1 MRRVSHIR
9 ATLAA
14 ALLLTA
20 VAARADQKVER
31 TFEVTPDATVVVSNP
46 FGEVKIEGWDRPE
59 VYLEADVRGDLD
71 IDAEPDSVEIELDF
85 GFFSMFQGPRAKIE
99 LKVPTNAEIEV
110 DGVDT
115 RIEAKDVD
123 GDMRLQTIQGDIRV
137 EGGAKNAKL
146 STISGEIRFSGR
158 GANVHAQS
166 ISGSIRLEG
175 VGRDITAENTS
186 GEIRIEGGA
195 IEDGSI
201 RSISGE
207 VRIETSL
214 LPGGRLDIE
223 TLSSPIRLSLP
234 KSTSTRM
241 TLESTSGEV
250 RSDLGE
256 DDDRSYRGGRLDMSL
271 GDADGRVRIK
281 TFSGEIRVEER

>member
-1 MRRVSHIR
+1 MRALHIG
-9 ATLAA
+9 AALTA
-14 ALLLTA
+14 ALLWTA
-20 VAARADQKVER
+20 LPAGADQKIER
-31 TFEVTPDATVVVSNP
+31 TFRVAQDVSVVVSNP
-46 FGEVKIEGWDRPE
+46 FGKVKIEGWDRPE
-59 VYLEADVRGDLD
+59 VYLEAHVRGDLE
-71 IDAEPDSVEIELDF
+71 IDAEPNSVEIELDF
-85 GFFSMFQGPRAKIE
+85 GLFSMFKGPRAKIE
-99 LKVPTNAEIEV
+99 LKVPRNAEVEV

-123 GDMRLQTIQGDIRV
+123 GDLRLQTIQGDIRV
-137 EGGAKNAKL
+137 EGGAQNAKL
-146 STISGEIRFSGR
+146 STISGEIRFTGR

-175 VGRDITAENTS
+175 VGREVTVENTS

-214 LPGGRLDIE
+214 LPGGKLDIE
-223 TLSSPIRLSLP
+223 TLSSPIRLALP
-234 KSTSTRM
+234 RSASTRM
-241 TLESTSGEV
+241 SLESTSGEV
-250 RSDLGE
+250 RSDLGA
-256 DDDRSYRGGRLDMSL
+256 DHDRSDRGGRLDMSL
-271 GDADGRVRIK
+271 GDGDGRVRIK